1 MMNICSADSS
11 QSVQR
16 AHGMQSDIYSNKPLE
31 LFGYHY
37 TSHLDTFESKR
48 YMLDVIE
55 YKFSMW
61 EKEQSAAKRNKIHAI
76 ALSGIRRIGKTTIL
90 QQMYNS
96 HSDAIYISC
105 DYNTDLR
112 SILLCVKKAG
122 IHLVLIDEACKLS
135 ESALSFLVSF
145 VKSGSFNLFFV
156 FTGSVASIIDDTAYK
171 ILDCDILNL
180 PSITYM
186 ESLSWKS
193 NTDVMNLLDKTR
205 PELFDKWVLDGDF
218 RSKGA
223 SIQYIQG
230 VVIDTYDSY
239 KKKRDYRSKCESK
252 FVLGAHENSI
262 QNGSMIRAFFE
273 YVVLC
278 QWIYIHGNLRKKGV
292 SKPENIPLEVDMNNY
307 DADKFQERFN
317 SVYKLVNK
325 YPRSLLVSFCRML
338 EEARLVERVDMYTEL
353 DNEEL
358 HKLTDELGVY
368 CYVFEYPQMIYSLF
382 NISLSS
388 DIIDRLVEL
397 LILRRASYYY
407 HNVGKYRTSD
417 GTSEV
422 DIIYNFD
429 DFCTSDKGVIEVKHR
444 PEKSVKLGKYADLNL
459 KHIKEFTLS
468 CSHGSSFREILFDLD
483 SNADAKKLLFNR
495 AYRVRNDLIVLL
507 LEYGYMLKCYGLH
520 DDRDRTLQELYD
532 LYKSGFMPK

>member
-1 MMNICSADSS
+1 MNICSADSS

-16 AHGMQSDIYSNKPLE
+16 AQGMQSDIYSNKPLE

-230 VVIDTYDSY
+230 V
-239 KKKRDYRSKCESK
+239 
-252 FVLGAHENSI
+252 
-262 QNGSMIRAFFE
+262 
-273 YVVLC
+273 
-278 QWIYIHGNLRKKGV
+278 
-292 SKPENIPLEVDMNNY
+292 SKPENIPLAVDMNNY

>member
-1 MMNICSADSS
+1 MNTCSADSL
-11 QSVQR
+11 Q
-16 AHGMQSDIYSNKPLE
+16 GMQSDIYSNKPLE

-55 YKFSMW
+55 YKFSAW
-61 EKEQSAAKRNKIHAI
+61 EKEPSAAKRNKIHAV

-90 QQMYNS
+90 QQIYNAHPDS
-96 HSDAIYISC
+96 IYISC

-122 IHLVLIDEACKLS
+122 IRLVLIDEACKLS

-156 FTGSVASIIDDTAYK
+156 FTGSVASVIDDTAYK

-180 PSITYM
+180 PAITYM

-193 NTDVMNLLDKTR
+193 DTSILNLLDKTR
-205 PELFDKWVLDGDF
+205 PDLFDKWVLDGDF

-223 SIQYIQG
+223 SVQYIHG

-239 KKKRDYRSKCESK
+239 KKKRDYSSKCESK
-252 FVLGAHENSI
+252 FVFGAYESSTHNS
-262 QNGSMIRAFFE
+262 SMIQAFFE

-278 QWIYIHGNLRKKGV
+278 QWIYIHGNLQKKGV
-292 SKPENIPLEVDMNNY
+292 SKPESIPIVVDMNNY
-307 DADKFQERFN
+307 DADKFRERFIN
-317 SVYKLVNK
+317 VCKTVNK
-325 YPRSLLVSFCRML
+325 YPRSFLVSFCRML

-382 NISLSS
+382 NISLRS
-388 DIIDRLVEL
+388 DIIDRWVEL

-444 PEKSVKLGKYADLNL
+444 PERNVKIGKYANLNL
-459 KHIKEFTLS
+459 KYIKEFTIS
-468 CSHGSSFREILFDLD
+468 SSSGSSFREIVFDGD
-483 SNADAKKLLFNR
+483 NNADAKKLLFNR
-495 AYRVRNDLIVLL
+495 AYRIRNDLIVLL

-520 DDRDRTLQELYD
+520 EDRDQTLQELYD
-532 LYKSGFMPK
+532 LYESGFMPK